1 MQLQQLRTPSHLL
14 YSHLVLFQVFSKLEI
29 ANQIISALCLGI
41 VYSIPND
48 VRLFFP
54 WPLTEASMRLT
65 HFTPP
70 SCFGEAIMNLQE
82 EVEALL
88 LLPPASAAASFSPPP
103 PPPFFFFKP
112 MSFLLLGD

>member
-88 LLPPASAAASFSPPP
+88 LLPLLVLLLLPPP
-103 PPPFFFFKP
+103 RLFFLSQCLSCCWVIEF
-112 MSFLLLGD
+112 

>member
-88 LLPPASAAASFSPPP
+88 LLPPLVLLLLSPPP
-103 PPPFFFFKP
+103 PFFFKP

>member
-14 YSHLVLFQVFSKLEI
+14 CSHLVLFQVFSKLEI

-88 LLPPASAAASFSPPP
+88 LLPRFCCCFFPSP
-103 PPPFFFFKP
+103 PPPFFFFLKP

>member
-88 LLPPASAAASFSPPP
+88 LLPPLVLLLLSPPP
-103 PPPFFFFKP
+103 LFFLSQCLSCCWVIEF
-112 MSFLLLGD
+112 

>member
-29 ANQIISALCLGI
+29 ANQIISALCLAI

-48 VRLFFP
+48 VRLLFL
-54 WPLTEASMRLT
+54 WPLAEASMRLT

-70 SCFGEAIMNLQE
+70 ACFGEAIMNLQE
-82 EVEALL
+82 EVEALVVLPPL
-88 LLPPASAAASFSPPP
+88 LL
-103 PPPFFFFKP
+103 
-112 MSFLLLGD
+112 LLLILFPPLFLTQCLSCCWVIES